1 MVLMW
6 LQSNKAIDNTYI
18 EMSNAEFYVLEN
30 DWFSIKFNDFSPRY
44 GVFVS
49 NQMDF

>member
-1 MVLMW
+1 MIPVQYKRRLPTLTEVCILLVLMW

-30 DWFSIKFNDFSPRY
+30 D
-44 GVFVS
+44 
-49 NQMDF
+49 

>member
-30 DWFSIKFNDFSPRY
+30 DWFSIKFNDFSPQH
-44 GVFVS
+44 GDFIS